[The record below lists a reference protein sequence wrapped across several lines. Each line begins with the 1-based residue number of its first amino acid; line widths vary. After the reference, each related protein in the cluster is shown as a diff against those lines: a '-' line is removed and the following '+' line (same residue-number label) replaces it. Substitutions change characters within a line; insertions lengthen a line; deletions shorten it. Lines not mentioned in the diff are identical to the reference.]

1 MNILLSNNTLYKMPS
16 NTSSHYFSAVASVFE
31 ESASTA
37 SYTVY
42 EIKRDG
48 HVLNS
53 QFTSKTR
60 AFDFARNYT
69 SQSSQVYVYKTK
81 CIKIFDAEQTA
92 TSSGVQTRSQSNRA
106 DSVFAHNVDMLIQAA
121 EQADYNSE
129 DDADYV
135 PSGTDDDDDEYADMP
150 ELEYNLTGLQFSD
163 YGKGYLLMPNAD
175 TDFTGAKYLNNGWWN
190 QSQGGWFFRSQ
201 YYDDLID
208 AGAVYTG
215 AGAVA
220 SATSST
226 RSSSRRSNRTSSAA
240 AASSSRVGPSPFSE
254 TRDLSGFSI
263 EPYGKGFIVRCAKSN
278 PLFRRREP
286 YLLGNLGWWNSNGQG
301 WFFQNQYQAEVARLG
316 ATVIKQ
322 EPGTTTASSGSR
334 TRSSGK
340 TRAGSSGK
348 TRSRARSNFVTSDTQ
363 FMEATPEFQQYGKG
377 WLLPASEH
385 YTFEEHG
392 KYFQGGFWMPK
403 NNGWFFRTAD
413 RDAFVA

>member
-1 MNILLSNNTLYKMPS
+1 MPS
-16 NTSSHYFSAVASVFE
+16 NTYSQHFSAVSSVFE
-31 ESASTA
+31 DSASTA

-81 CIKIFDAEQTA
+81 CIKIFDADQTA
-92 TSSGVQTRSQSNRA
+92 TSGSSYTDNTLGVQTRSQQSSTA
-106 DSVFAHNVDMLIQAA
+106 DEDTAFARNVDMLIQAA
-121 EQADYNSE
+121 EQVDYNSE

-135 PSGTDDDDDEYADMP
+135 PSGTDDDDDDYDDMP
-150 ELEYNLTGLQFSD
+150 DLEYDISGLKFSN

-175 TDFTGAKYLNNGWWN
+175 TDFIGTKYLNDGWWN

-201 YYDDLID
+201 YYDDLIE
-208 AGAVYTG
+208 AGAIYTG
-215 AGAVA
+215 ERL
-220 SATSST
+220 SSETSTRSST
-226 RSSSRRSNRTSSAA
+226 RSSSKGSTGAQAKERT
-240 AASSSRVGPSPFSE
+240 RVGPSPFSE

-322 EPGTTTASSGSR
+322 EPVTTTASSGSR
-334 TRSSGK
+334 SRSRSSGK
-340 TRAGSSGK
+340 SRAGSSK
-348 TRSRARSNFVTSDTQ
+348 NTRASARSNFVTSDTQ

>member
-1 MNILLSNNTLYKMPS
+1 MPS
-16 NTSSHYFSAVASVFE
+16 NTSSQHFSAVSSVFE

-81 CIKIFDAEQTA
+81 CIKIFDAEQSVA
-92 TSSGVQTRSQSNRA
+92 SSGVRTRSQQA
-106 DSVFAHNVDMLIQAA
+106 DAESTFAHNVDMLIQAA

-135 PSGTDDDDDEYADMP
+135 PSGTDDDEDDYADMP
-150 ELEYNLTGLQFSD
+150 DLEYDLTGLQFSD

-201 YYDDLID
+201 YYDDLIA
-208 AGAVYTG
+208 AGAVYTCAG
-215 AGAVA
+215 GVSSTTLPSSKRRAGA
-220 SATSST
+220 SSG
-226 RSSSRRSNRTSSAA
+226 RGR
-240 AASSSRVGPSPFSE
+240 SRVGPSPFSE

-278 PLFRRREP
+278 PLFRRHEP

-301 WFFQNQYQAEVARLG
+301 WFFQNQYQAEVVRLG

-322 EPGTTTASSGSR
+322 ESSTTASSGSRSSGSR

-340 TRAGSSGK
+340 ARTRA
-348 TRSRARSNFVTSDTQ
+348 NFVTSDTQ

>member
-1 MNILLSNNTLYKMPS
+1 MPS
-16 NTSSHYFSAVASVFE
+16 NTSSQYFSDVASVFE

-92 TSSGVQTRSQSNRA
+92 TLSSTSKGVQTRSQRASA

-121 EQADYNSE
+121 EQEDYNSE
-129 DDADYV
+129 DDAEYV
-135 PSGTDDDDDEYADMP
+135 PSGTDDDEDYADMP
-150 ELEYNLTGLQFSD
+150 DLDYDLTGLKFSE
-163 YGKGYLLMPNAD
+163 YGKGYLLMPDAD
-175 TDFTGAKYLNNGWWN
+175 TDFIGTKYLNNGWWN
-190 QSQGGWFFRSQ
+190 QSQGGWFFRRQ
-201 YYDDLID
+201 YYDDLIA

-215 AGAVA
+215 A
-220 SATSST
+220 SSSST
-226 RSSSRRSNRTSSAA
+226 TRTTSKSRSRA
-240 AASSSRVGPSPFSE
+240 GPSPFSE
-254 TRDLSGFSI
+254 TRDLSGFTI
-263 EPYGKGFIVRCAKSN
+263 EPYGKGFIVRCGKSN
-278 PLFRRREP
+278 PLYRRREP
-286 YLLGNLGWWNSNGQG
+286 YLLGNLGWWNSNGKG
-301 WFFQNQYQAEVARLG
+301 WFFQNQYQAEVVRLG

-322 EPGTTTASSGSR
+322 EPGTKNSSRSCAR
-334 TRSSGK
+334 STRSV
-340 TRAGSSGK
+340 
-348 TRSRARSNFVTSDTQ
+348 NFVTADSE
-363 FMEATPEFQQYGKG
+363 FMEATPDFQKYGKG
-377 WLLPASEH
+377 WLLPASDY